1 VSATVQVS
9 CGELADKIT
18 ILEIKAERIADAEK
32 RVHVLRELEALRA
45 VWLPLEARA
54 TEARA
59 VKAEL
64 KRVNETLWEIED
76 DIRAKEAAQ
85 SFDAGF
91 IALARAVYRTNDR
104 RYALKS
110 ELNRL
115 LDSGVVEQKQ
125 YAAY

>member
-1 VSATVQVS
+1 MSATVAVS

-18 ILEIKAERIADAEK
+18 ILEIKLARIADPAK
-32 RVHVLRELEALRA
+32 RTHVQHELTALLA
-45 VWLPLEARA
+45 VWQPLEAGCA
-54 TEARA
+54 GAA
-59 VKAEL
+59 AIKAEL

-85 SFDAGF
+85 TFDAGF
-91 IALARAVYRTNDR
+91 IALARAVYQTNDR
-104 RYALKS
+104 RFALKS